1 MGIREIIRKNK
12 ARKRFEKETFS
23 REINLLRAKSLKP
36 LKAERTR
43 VQGRVKILKAQQKE
57 QAMLEKARK
66 DYDVLSGN
74 KRKKPA
80 LKLGAKRF
88 KGFAETVGKN
98 VQKRSNNT
106 KPNPL
111 FSSTGSTNPIYT
123 TTSGTNPYDFSG
135 STKKKAKKKRGKTI
149 TIRL

>member
-106 KPNPL
+106 KPNPI
-111 FSSTGSTNPIYT
+111 FSGTGGSANSIYT

-135 STKKKAKKKRGKTI
+135 STKKKAKKKGGK
-149 TIRL
+149 